1 MDLRLAED
9 RGYFV
14 KEVKEPSLMSF
25 GELKRYTAEVEAM
38 GFETTRFK
46 VDLSSKVSF
55 PFVSLVMTLLAI
67 PFAFSMGKRGA
78 LVGLGMSIVIAM
90 LYWGALGVF
99 KSLGYVNFLSPFLA
113 SWGPSL
119 IFGPLG
125 LYLLF
130 RQRT

>member
-1 MDLRLAED
+1 
-9 RGYFV
+9 
-14 KEVKEPSLMSF
+14 MSF
-25 GELKRYTAEVEAM
+25 GELKRYTAEVEGM

-78 LVGLGMSIVIAM
+78 LVGLGLSIVIAM

-99 KSLGYVNFLSPFLA
+99 RSLGYVSFLSPFLA
-113 SWGPSL
+113 SWGPNL